1 MSPLLQKAVLPL
13 EAGPLLS
20 LPAMTLL
27 SDRTPYGNPMNLL
40 NHLVRATSP
49 VASVPSLDVAHPV
62 LMNMAAIL
70 SGPLLRLL
78 LHHVLRLLMLRV
90 LHTLRVLRL
99 LTPRTP
105 RLHRQHRVLRLTR
118 LRVVLLRGCLL
129 RLLLAHLTS
138 TLLLRP
144 ALRL

>member
-27 SDRTPYGNPMNLL
+27 SDRSPYGNPMNVL
-40 NHLVRATSP
+40 NHSYPASTP
-49 VASVPSLDVAHPV
+49 VIFVPSSIAAHLP
-62 LMNMAAIL
+62 LMNMSAIL
-70 SGPLLRLL
+70 PGPLLRLL

-129 RLLLAHLTS
+129 
-138 TLLLRP
+138 
-144 ALRL
+144 

>member
-40 NHLVRATSP
+40 NLVRATSP

-62 LMNMAAIL
+62 LMNMSAIL
-70 SGPLLRLL
+70 PGPLLRLL

-99 LTPRTP
+99 LTPRAP

-129 RLLLAHLTS
+129 RLLLAHLTL

-144 ALRL
+144 ALRP